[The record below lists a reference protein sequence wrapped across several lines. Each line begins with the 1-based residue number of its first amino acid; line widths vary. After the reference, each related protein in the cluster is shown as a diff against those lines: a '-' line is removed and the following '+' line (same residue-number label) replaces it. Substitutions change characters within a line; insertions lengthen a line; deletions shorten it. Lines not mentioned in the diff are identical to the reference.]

1 MLPILLDTSG
11 WATSF
16 AKILTSGFSWLY
28 NMIATLITYLF
39 NFLFAIVLQ
48 VIVRVSA
55 GFLYTLLH
63 ILLAFVDLFEDVFN
77 IFAGT
82 RTITYNNEKMYFFDL
97 FMVDGTVQRALIYI
111 TFIGVALCFIF
122 TIYSVVKSMGSY
134 ILENK
139 RPVSEVL
146 KTAMKSCIA
155 FLMVPIMAYFGIQLS
170 SVILTSTERA
180 IMQSTGTDS
189 SPRMAY
195 ILFLSGTFND
205 DDPDAS
211 YTDELRAPY
220 FYGEKKPNDPEAL
233 NDFTMMPTVDID
245 GLVNYFKN
253 LTKNVPNDAKGEAVG
268 GSNKISESDLEKDSS
283 YNDSFNISDV
293 DADENYNSHQ
303 DIIDVLFKDLYNYP
317 LVYLLSIGMIII
329 MLCSMFVF
337 IRKIIELIILY
348 VTSPIFVST
357 MPLDGGAIFK
367 RWRDM
372 FIGKLF
378 SGFGIVISMKLVMIF
393 VPIIMGSTVKFSN
406 VSALDVTIKMIFIMG
421 SLFAAWKSNTT
432 VLEVINPE
440 IAAADRASAAV
451 MAGFVK
457 MAAQQAT
464 QAAMAAAT
472 GGGSVAAGAAAKGA
486 ASAAGGAGSAAGS
499 AGGASGALGGGGNAF
514 KGGESAGG
522 KMNLGGSDD
531 KGGKGGSD
539 DKGGKSG
546 SDDKSAKGGS
556 DDNGGKSTSAD
567 NGGKSGKSNSSSQ
580 KFNKAA
586 DNFRKMDLGSEDED
600 EEDKK

>member
-1 MLPILLDTSG
+1 MQPILLDSLG
-11 WATSF
+11 WLTTF

-28 NMIATLITYLF
+28 NLIATIITYLF

-48 VIVRVSA
+48 VVVRVSA

-63 ILLAFVDLFEDVFN
+63 VLLAFVDLFEDVFN

-155 FLMVPIMAYFGIQLS
+155 FLMVPVMAYFGIQLS

-180 IMQSTGTDS
+180 IMQSTGTDT

-195 ILFLSGTFND
+195 IIFLSGTFND

-233 NDFTMMPTVDID
+233 DDFTMMPTLDLD
-245 GLVNYFKN
+245 GLVNLFKN
-253 LTKNVPNDAKGEAVG
+253 MTKNVPNDAKSEGIKG
-268 GSNKISESDLEKDSS
+268 GGKVSESELQKDSS
-283 YNDSFNISDV
+283 YNDKFPISDIS
-293 DADENYNSHQ
+293 ADENYASID

-317 LVYLLSIGMIII
+317 LVYLLSIGMILI

-393 VPIIMGSTVKFSN
+393 VPVIMGSTVKFSN
-406 VSALDVTIKMIFIMG
+406 VTALDVTIKMIFIIG

-451 MAGFVK
+451 VAGYVK
-457 MAAQQAT
+457 MAAE
-464 QAAMAAAT
+464 QAAKAGMAAAT
-472 GGGSVAAGAAAKGA
+472 GGGSAAAGAAAKGA
-486 ASAAGGAGSAAGS
+486 ASAAGGA
-499 AGGASGALGGGGNAF
+499 AGGASSAAGGGGNAF
-514 KGGESAGG
+514 KGGDAAGG
-522 KMNLGGSDD
+522 KMNLGGSGD
-531 KGGKGGSD
+531 KGGKPGSD

-546 SDDKSAKGGS
+546 SEDK
-556 DDNGGKSTSAD
+556 
-567 NGGKSGKSNSSSQ
+567 GGKSGSDDKGGKNGSDDKGSTSNGNSSQ

-586 DNFRKMDLGSEDED
+586 DSIRKMDLGSEDED
-600 EEDKK
+600 EEENK